1 VPRISATKR
10 SSLARSSAAS
20 LIIANL
26 FVDLQAIALA
36 VGNND
41 AVGCRIELH
50 RRREAEAPL
59 RIEALYPAPGFGH
72 VGVGVDSLRAPFRQY
87 LGIIKHKLW
96 ELAQNDFRVRE
107 VREYNRQASVIDDR
121 G

>member
-1 VPRISATKR
+1 VPRISAAKR

-36 VGNND
+36 VGNDD
-41 AVGCRIELH
+41 AVGCRIELY

-59 RIEALYPAPGFGH
+59 RIEALYPAPGFGD

-87 LGIIKHKLW
+87 LGIIKHKLC

>member
-1 VPRISATKR
+1 VPRISVTKR

-36 VGNND
+36 VGNDD

-59 RIEALYPAPGFGH
+59 RIEALYPAPRFLH
-72 VGVGVDSLRAPFRQY
+72 IGVGVNSLLAPFRQSM
-87 LGIIKHKLW
+87 GV
-96 ELAQNDFRVRE
+96 AD
-107 VREYNRQASVIDDR
+107 
-121 G
+121 